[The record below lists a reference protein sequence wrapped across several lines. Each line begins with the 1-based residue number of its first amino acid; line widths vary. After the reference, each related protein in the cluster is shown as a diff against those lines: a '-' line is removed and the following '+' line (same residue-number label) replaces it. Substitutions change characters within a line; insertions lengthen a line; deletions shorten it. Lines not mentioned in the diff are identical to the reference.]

1 MAEQPAI
8 EARDLRKRY
17 RGAKEGAGL
26 NGVDLRVARGTVC
39 GLLGP
44 NGAGKTT
51 AVRILSTLLR
61 ADAGTARVAGHDVL
75 KEAAQVRARIGLVGQ
90 HAAVDDVLSGRQNLV
105 MFGRLNHLPAGEAR
119 RRAEEMLG
127 RFGLDGTGHQAVR
140 GYSGGMR
147 RRLDLA
153 AALLVAPQV
162 LFVDEPTAGLDPAG
176 RRDVWAAIRR
186 LVDDGTTVLL
196 TTQYLEEADELAD
209 RITLLAGGTVVAE
222 GAPDTLKARIG
233 TDWIEVSAAA
243 GDDLAR
249 IADIGRRLTRAT
261 VSVDG
266 LRVRVP
272 VADRT
277 AAVLELAVLLRQ
289 AGVTPADIA
298 IRRPSLDEVFFALT
312 GSAGPADRTGVAA

>member
-1 MAEQPAI
+1 
-8 EARDLRKRY
+8 
-17 RGAKEGAGL
+17 
-26 NGVDLRVARGTVC
+26 
-39 GLLGP
+39 
-44 NGAGKTT
+44 
-51 AVRILSTLLR
+51 LLR
-61 ADAGTARVAGHDVL
+61 ADAGTARVAGHDVRS
-75 KEAAQVRARIGLVGQ
+75 EPARVRARIGLVGQ
-90 HAAVDDVLSGRQNLV
+90 QAAVDDVLSGWQNLV
-105 MFGRLNHLPAGEAR
+105 MFGRLNHLPTVEAR

-127 RFGLDGTGHQAVR
+127 RFGLDDTGHQAVR

-162 LFVDEPTAGLDPAG
+162 LFVDEPTTGLDPAG

-196 TTQYLEEADELAD
+196 TTQYLEEADGLAD

-222 GAPDTLKARIG
+222 GAPDALKARIG
-233 TDWIEVSAAA
+233 TDWIEVAAA
-243 GDDLAR
+243 AVDDLAR
-249 IADIGRRLTRAT
+249 LADIGRRLTRAP

-272 VADRT
+272 VDDRT
-277 AAVLELAVLLRQ
+277 AAVLELAVLLRE

-298 IRRPSLDEVFFALT
+298 IRRPSLDEVFLALT
-312 GSAGPADRTGVAA
+312 GSAGPADPTGVAA